1 MKDKQMKTIALVF
14 ILLMFG
20 STFTYAL
27 LNAFGEKNTEVQ
39 IPQEKILNYEL
50 SEQQK
55 QYLLSKGYTLIEYSY
70 PTGCLDCINVKKDLE
85 KITQI
90 SDDQIYLQELTNS
103 GEVSKLTIVSLNGGK
118 TTNNPTITETETSV
132 CDLLIKKSLW
142 CVSNK
147 I

>member
-1 MKDKQMKTIALVF
+1 MKMIALVF

-39 IPQEKILNYEL
+39 IPQDKILSYALN
-50 SEQQK
+50 EQQK
-55 QYLLSKGYTLIEYSY
+55 QYLLSKGYTLLEYSY
-70 PTGCLDCINVKKDLE
+70 PTGCLECIDVKKDLE
-85 KITQI
+85 KTTQI
-90 SDDQIYLQELTNS
+90 SDDQVYLQELTNS
-103 GEVSKLTIVSLNGGK
+103 GEVSKLTILSLNGGK
-118 TTNNPTITETETSV
+118 TINNPTIKEAETSV

-142 CVSNK
+142 CITSA

>member
-1 MKDKQMKTIALVF
+1 MKMIALVF

-20 STFTYAL
+20 SIFTYAL
-27 LNAFGEKNTEVQ
+27 LNVFGEKNTEVQ

-50 SEQQK
+50 NEQQK
-55 QYLLSKGYTLIEYSY
+55 QYLLGKGFTLIEYSY
-70 PTGCLDCINVKKDLE
+70 PTGCLECIDVKKDLE

-118 TTNNPTITETETSV
+118 TINNPTIKEAETSI
-132 CDLLIKKSLW
+132 CDLLIKRSLW
-142 CVSNK
+142 CVSSE

>member
-1 MKDKQMKTIALVF
+1 MKMIALVF

-27 LNAFGEKNTEVQ
+27 LNVFGEKGTEVP
-39 IPQEKILNYEL
+39 IPQDKILNYEL
-50 SEQQK
+50 NEQQR
-55 QYLLSKGYTLIEYSY
+55 QYLLGKGFTLIEYSY
-70 PTGCLDCINVKKDLE
+70 PTGCLECIDVKKDLE

-103 GEVSKLTIVSLNGGK
+103 GEVSKLTIISLNGGK
-118 TTNNPTITETETSV
+118 TINNPIIKEAETSI
-132 CDLLIKKSLW
+132 CDVLIRRPLW
-142 CVSNK
+142 CVSSK

>member
-1 MKDKQMKTIALVF
+1 MKDKQMKMIALVF

-20 STFTYAL
+20 STFAYAL
-27 LNAFGEKNTEVQ
+27 LNVFGEKNTEVQ
-39 IPQEKILNYEL
+39 IPQEKILTSEL
-50 SEQQK
+50 NEQQK
-55 QYLLSKGYTLIEYSY
+55 QYLLGKGFTLIEYSY
-70 PTGCLDCINVKKDLE
+70 PTGCLECIDVKKDLE

-118 TTNNPTITETETSV
+118 TINNPTIKEAETSI
-132 CDLLIKKSLW
+132 CDLLIKRSLW
-142 CVSNK
+142 CVSSE

>member
-1 MKDKQMKTIALVF
+1 MKTIALVF

>member
-1 MKDKQMKTIALVF
+1 MKNKQMKMIALVF

-27 LNAFGEKNTEVQ
+27 LNAFGEKGTEVP
-39 IPQEKILNYEL
+39 IPQDKILSYEL
-50 SEQQK
+50 NEQQR
-55 QYLLSKGYTLIEYSY
+55 QYLLGKGFTLIEYSY
-70 PTGCLDCINVKKDLE
+70 PTGCLECIDVKKDLE

-103 GEVSKLTIVSLNGGK
+103 GEVSKLTIVNLNGGK
-118 TTNNPTITETETSV
+118 TINNPTIKEAETSI
-132 CDLLIKKSLW
+132 CDLLIKRSLW
-142 CVSNK
+142 CVSSE